1 MTDLAA
7 LTSEHEVHLNSARI
21 NLQGCLRMVEELLR
35 NKPISPDAIAAR
47 IAEINSII
55 SQCNWAITY
64 LYSAQAECK
73 P

>member
-35 NKPISPDAIAAR
+35 QKPISPEAMQAR
-47 IAEINSII
+47 ITELDSII
-55 SQCNWAITY
+55 NQCNWAITY
-64 LYSAQAECK
+64 LFSAKEECK